1 MQKIID
7 EILKRNN
14 FVYPVFG
21 FNNSGKTKLLF
32 NIYHDLKEKSN
43 INCISF
49 DKDIEKEFDSEEF
62 IKKINL
68 KIESFLNRLFHENN
82 LNKKARDEVHKVF
95 LEKIVENIKLNND
108 EYFEKSIAE
117 GIICDNTKNDDDC
130 KYFNFSNNRWTKDL
144 GNGSEVYTL
153 LKFLLEIIKA
163 FRCVADPK
171 NEIKTILFINEPE
184 IYCHPSL
191 IKRIFRIFRKMAD
204 LNLNVIFSTH
214 SPFSVFEFL
223 KYSYSNRINSFMI
236 QKNKR
241 ENINAPEINLIKIN
255 QMFFSEINMREIKL
269 ISEIIF
275 SDNPILV
282 EGLKDYQLFFE
293 IIENNMNDT
302 YYDIYDC
309 GGKQT
314 IKKIAKVIKE
324 FFFINCFIAFDRDY
338 KDYNKNYNLKI
349 DSDNFLNDVI
359 NSGLYYYEFKD
370 RLEEF
375 LEGIDEK
382 QHIKNDISHIT
393 FNKIKNLKGYENLV
407 LVLKKY
413 FVMNNNIII
422 TK

>member
-1 MQKIID
+1 MQKVID

-21 FNNSGKTKLLF
+21 FNNSGKTKLLS
-32 NIYHDLKEKSN
+32 NIYYDLKEKSN

-49 DKDIEKEFDSEEF
+49 DKDIEKDFVSEDF

-68 KIESFLNRLFHENN
+68 KIETFLNKLFYENN
-82 LNKKARDEVHKVF
+82 LNKKTRNEVHKVF
-95 LEKIVENIKLNND
+95 FEKIIENIKLNND
-108 EYFEKSIAE
+108 EYFEKSIVE
-117 GIICDNTKNDDDC
+117 GIICNNTSNNNDDC
-130 KYFNFSNNRWTKDL
+130 KYFDFSNNIWSKEL

-163 FRCVADPK
+163 FRDVADPK

-204 LNLNVIFSTH
+204 VNLNVIFSTH
-214 SPFSVFEFL
+214 SPFSIFEFL
-223 KYSYSNRINSFMI
+223 KYSYSNKMNSFMI
-236 QKNKR
+236 QKNRK
-241 ENINAPEINLIKIN
+241 ENVHAPEINLIKIN
-255 QMFFSEINMREIKL
+255 QMFFSDINMREIKL

-293 IIENNMNDT
+293 IIENNMNDV

-324 FFFINCFIAFDRDY
+324 FFFINSFIAFDRDY
-338 KDYNKNYNLKI
+338 KDYKKNYNLKI

-359 NSGLYYYEFKD
+359 DSGLYYYEFKD

-375 LEGIDEK
+375 LEDIDEK
-382 QHIKNDISHIT
+382 PYIKSNISHIT
-393 FNKIKNLKGYENLV
+393 INKIENLSGYQN
-407 LVLKKY
+407 LVNILKKY
-413 FVMNNNIII
+413 FIMNNNVV
-422 TK
+422 K